1 MMALFER
8 NRSGKGQVID
18 SAMID
23 GVSYLATFIHK
34 ARYSGVWSGP
44 RGTNLLDSGAPFYDT
59 YKYVYTYTNCLLI
72 SLSLA
77 KEQRMD
83 ATWLLGLW
91 SHNSM
96 LRCWINLT

>member
-8 NRSGKGQVID
+8 NRSGKGQVVN

-59 YKYVYTYTNCLLI
+59 YKCENTYTICLLI
-72 SLSLA
+72 PLSLKNEGWA
-77 KEQRMD
+77 LHGCWGFG
-83 ATWLLGLW
+83 ATIL
-91 SHNSM
+91 
-96 LRCWINLT
+96 C